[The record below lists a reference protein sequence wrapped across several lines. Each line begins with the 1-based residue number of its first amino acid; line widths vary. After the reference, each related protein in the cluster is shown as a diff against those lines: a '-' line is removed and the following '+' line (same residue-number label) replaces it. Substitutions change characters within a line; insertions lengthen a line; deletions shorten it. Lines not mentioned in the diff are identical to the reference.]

1 MKDHMSISEFYRRF
15 PTEEACAAF
24 IEEQRWGDQ
33 VVCPHCGGTHI
44 YRVNDSMGFKCSG
57 CKKHFS
63 VRTGTVME
71 CSRLPLQT
79 WLLAFYM
86 MTTARKGISSVQL
99 AKELGITQKSA
110 WFLQQ
115 RIREACQHRQNPL
128 AGVVEVDEAYLGG
141 KERNK
146 HHDKRNG
153 GGRGP
158 VGKQPVV
165 GMKGRDGTVR
175 AMPVERTNMA
185 TLQAVVSEHV
195 DLAATVYTDEFGGYN
210 TIPQQ
215 RETVCHSAGEY
226 VRGQAHTNGIESFW
240 ALLKRAWVGTHHWWS
255 NRHCFRYVAEY
266 EHRQNTLGLNGEGAI
281 GRLLQQ
287 AVGKRLTYAG
297 LIGA

>member
-1 MKDHMSISEFYRRF
+1 MKDHMSIPEFYRRF
-15 PTEEACAAF
+15 STEKACATF

-33 VVCPHCGGTHI
+33 VMCPYCGGTHI
-44 YRVNDSMGFKCSG
+44 WRVNDSMGFKCGG

-63 VRTGTVME
+63 IRTGTVME

-99 AKELGITQKSA
+99 PKELGITQKSA

-115 RIREACQHRQNPL
+115 RIRETCNHRQNPL
-128 AGVVEVDEAYLGG
+128 AGVVEVNEAYFGG
-141 KERNK
+141 KEHNK
-146 HHDKRNG
+146 HDDKRG

-158 VGKQPVV
+158 VGKQAVV
-165 GMKGRDGTVR
+165 GMKVRDGQVR
-175 AMPVERTNMA
+175 ATPVERTNMA
-185 TLQAVVSEHV
+185 TLQSVVDEHV

-226 VRGQAHTNGIESFW
+226 VRGPVHTNGIEPFW
-240 ALLKRAWVGTHHWWS
+240 ALLKRAYIGTHHWWS
-255 NRHCFRYVAEY
+255 TRHCFRYVAEY
-266 EHRQNTLGLNGEGAI
+266 EHRQNTIGLSGEGAI

-287 AVGKRLTYAG
+287 SVGKRLTYAA